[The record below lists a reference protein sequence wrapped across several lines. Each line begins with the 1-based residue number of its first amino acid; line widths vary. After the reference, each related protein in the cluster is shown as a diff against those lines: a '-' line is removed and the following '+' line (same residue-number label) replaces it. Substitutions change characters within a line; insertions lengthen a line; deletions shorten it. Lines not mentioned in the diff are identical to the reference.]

1 MGLMDLAG
9 QLPGGGRRAGGHP
22 TRDQES
28 PMGLLHEIIGAIL
41 AEDGASHLD
50 PEAGILEHPLEARTG
65 GPAQA

>member
-1 MGLMDLAG
+1 
-9 QLPGGGRRAGGHP
+9 
-22 TRDQES
+22 
-28 PMGLLHEIIGAIL
+28 MGLLHEIIGAIL